1 MKRLS
6 AISLVLANLVVAG
19 IVLFEQWGYYAVLLV
34 YWLESMVI
42 GFYALGRLAVA
53 CWFGEPLGRWIGM
66 ANAGSRVMLSVFAG
80 AFFIVKFGGFA
91 LGMGFLV
98 ALVPGYL
105 AEATGT
111 GDIKVVTDALGSVG
125 PGVATA
131 AALLFVSHG
140 ISFFVNFV
148 GRDEYKHRNIVVILF
163 EPYLRMVLVLVVL
176 VAGVLGAAF
185 LPALSHATGFAVAV
199 ILLKTVVDL
208 VSHAIDHRRRAS
220 GEPAAA
226 PATPAVEPR

>member
-6 AISLVLANLVVAG
+6 AISLVLANLVVAA

-34 YWLESMVI
+34 YWLEAMVI

-66 ANAGSRVMLSVFAG
+66 ANAGSRVMLSLFAG
-80 AFFIVKFGGFA
+80 GFFIVKFGGFA
-91 LGMGFLV
+91 FGMGFLV
-98 ALVPGYL
+98 ALVPGFL
-105 AEATGT
+105 ADASGT
-111 GDIKVVTDALGSVG
+111 DPMVVTDALGSVG

-131 AALLFVSHG
+131 AAVLLISHG
-140 ISFFVNFV
+140 ISFVINFV
-148 GRDEYKHRNIVVILF
+148 GRGEYKHRNIVVILF

-199 ILLKTVVDL
+199 ILVKTAVDL
-208 VSHAIDHRRRAS
+208 VSHAIDHRRRAPLEP
-220 GEPAAA
+220 EPAATDVA
-226 PATPAVEPR
+226 SASAA